1 MYIIQNI
8 IEDKMSI
15 YTQNDVVTKI
25 LHFEKH
31 FEAQK
36 IYAIASYKI
45 QNHNQPF
52 DTGKSLYLYIG
63 FN

>member
-1 MYIIQNI
+1 
-8 IEDKMSI
+8 MSI
-15 YTQNDVVTKI
+15 YIQNGVVTKI

-31 FEAQK
+31 FEAYK
-36 IYAIASYKI
+36 IYTTVSYNI
-45 QNHNQPF
+45 QNYNQPF

>member
-31 FEAQK
+31 FEAYK
-36 IYAIASYKI
+36 IYTIVSYNI
-45 QNHNQPF
+45 QNHNQQF